1 MDVASK
7 EGTADVVQAL
17 LSDSRVNP
25 ADHRNLFLAQ
35 AVEKNNLEVVKVLLA
50 DPRVNPAAAKMVL
63 DNQFNETEEPNYIIK
78 LAALENN
85 IAIVQELLK
94 DSRVDPSKALIS
106 AVSKLNKVG
115 AKAPN
120 WIPMVELLLN
130 HPRTEITSARRI
142 SIQKSIDENK

>member
-1 MDVASK
+1 
-7 EGTADVVQAL
+7 
-17 LSDSRVNP
+17 
-25 ADHRNLFLAQ
+25 LAQ
-35 AVEKNNLEVVKVLLA
+35 AVEKNNLEAVKVLLA
-50 DPRVNPAAAKMVL
+50 DPRVNPADAKMTM
-63 DNQFNETEEPNYIIK
+63 DAQFNETPEPNYIIK

-94 DSRVDPSKALIS
+94 DPRVDPSKALIG

-130 HPRTEITSARRI
+130 HPRTEISSARWV